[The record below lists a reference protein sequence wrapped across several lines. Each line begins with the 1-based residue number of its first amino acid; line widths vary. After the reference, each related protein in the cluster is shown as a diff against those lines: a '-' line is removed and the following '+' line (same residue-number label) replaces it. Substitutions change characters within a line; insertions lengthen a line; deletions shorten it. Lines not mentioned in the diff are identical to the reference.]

1 MFGIILVSHSQ
12 KITEGTK
19 EMIEEM
25 TGSSD
30 NVRITSAGGTGDGRL
45 GTNAVMIMEA
55 IETNADCE
63 YILIFC
69 DIGSAILSSETAV
82 ELIEDEELLNK
93 IEIMDCPLVEGA
105 FAVAVQASVCQDKS
119 LVLQELA
126 HI

>member
-1 MFGIILVSHSQ
+1 MFGLP
-12 KITEGTK
+12 
-19 EMIEEM
+19 
-25 TGSSD
+25 
-30 NVRITSAGGTGDGRL
+30 RPGGTGDGRL